1 MHQGNAQQ
9 TATNGNLIT
18 LHIRI
23 ARLHIFSNSARTLS
37 EQPALGIVMSRI
49 FNNFVLLY
57 PSLQAMHKI
66 KIKTLKL
73 IKLYQLHRQG

>member
-1 MHQGNAQQ
+1 
-9 TATNGNLIT
+9 
-18 LHIRI
+18 
-23 ARLHIFSNSARTLS
+23 
-37 EQPALGIVMSRI
+37 MSRI

-73 IKLYQLHRQG
+73 IKLYQLHRQGWINVQNVVKFIVKFIVNNYTLE